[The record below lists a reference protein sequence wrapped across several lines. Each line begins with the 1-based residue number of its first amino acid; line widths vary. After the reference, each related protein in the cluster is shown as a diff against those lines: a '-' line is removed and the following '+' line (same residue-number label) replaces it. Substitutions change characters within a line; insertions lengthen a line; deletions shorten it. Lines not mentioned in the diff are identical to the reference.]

1 MFRVKEQTP
10 VRSRCGVAS
19 HGDLYGA
26 ALVKQTAGRQ
36 QVSHPPGVV
45 PGGRVHVLLRETP
58 GLGGSS
64 LGELSRGSETV
75 SSPWAPAGRSATV
88 LHSGGRVIP
97 RGDVGKLAFDMG
109 MKGWVTGHMKG
120 RASKGHSR
128 KKSLKRGRKI

>member
-1 MFRVKEQTP
+1 MLSLSVIKMLRLKEQTL

-26 ALVKQTAGRQ
+26 ALVKQTAGGQ

-45 PGGRVHVLLRETP
+45 PGGRVHILLRETP

-88 LHSGGRVIP
+88 LHSGGESSQEAMWESWHLTWAR
-97 RGDVGKLAFDMG
+97 RDG
-109 MKGWVTGHMKG
+109 
-120 RASKGHSR
+120 
-128 KKSLKRGRKI
+128 